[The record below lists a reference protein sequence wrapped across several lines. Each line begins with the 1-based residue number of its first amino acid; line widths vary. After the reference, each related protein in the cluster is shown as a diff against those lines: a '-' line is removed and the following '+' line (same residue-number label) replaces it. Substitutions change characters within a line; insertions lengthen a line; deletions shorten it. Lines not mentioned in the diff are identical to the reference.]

1 MTSLPRTQPQLKG
14 VNFEPQ
20 TTQTARKTL
29 NPVWNEQLKC
39 DVADDCLLQD
49 EPLQLRVFDKDIF
62 SADDLIGTVYVH
74 CNSLY
79 EGLGK
84 GSFRTDRK
92 MSKDEHR
99 RRQIDG
105 WFPIYDT
112 MRGIC
117 GELKVTV
124 YIQHIMDFNP
134 GTAAPSPATCS
145 KQCFVCSQKNLI
157 QPHRCPAL
165 CCADSCRG
173 SCLSPW
179 CRCAPPI
186 SRQSKTPQWGC
197 KCFPHRRRPTASTRR
212 SCTAW
217 WTSCSWRKTRKTT
230 GRHSPPPHSPLLSLS
245 RRKRTRKA
253 NGRHSRR
260 TCGFP
265 CEARTQDSTRKRTH
279 ARASIHV
286 RTHAHARTRAHAQTR
301 THTNTHV
308 RAHKNARTP
317 G

>member
-1 MTSLPRTQPQLKG
+1 
-14 VNFEPQ
+14 
-20 TTQTARKTL
+20 
-29 NPVWNEQLKC
+29 VWNEQLKC

-245 RRKRTRKA
+245 QGGRGPGKRMAGIRAAHAASHAKRA
-253 NGRHSRR
+253 RR
-260 TCGFP
+260 TARAIHACARKHTRTHA
-265 CEARTQDSTRKRTH
+265 CTRAHTRARTNTHAHKHTRARTQKRTH
-279 ARASIHV
+279 TRIASGLAGSP
-286 RTHAHARTRAHAQTR
+286 TTRGSCCST
-301 THTNTHV
+301 
-308 RAHKNARTP
+308 
-317 G
+317 

>member
-1 MTSLPRTQPQLKG
+1 MIEFLLLQPQLKG

-29 NPVWNEQLKC
+29 NPIWNEQLKC

-92 MSKDEHR
+92 AGYRDEHR

-117 GELKVTV
+117 GELKVAV

-134 GTAAPSPATCS
+134 GAAGTSRGYWCS
-145 KQCFVCSQKNLI
+145 K
-157 QPHRCPAL
+157 
-165 CCADSCRG
+165 
-173 SCLSPW
+173 
-179 CRCAPPI
+179 
-186 SRQSKTPQWGC
+186 
-197 KCFPHRRRPTASTRR
+197 
-212 SCTAW
+212 
-217 WTSCSWRKTRKTT
+217 
-230 GRHSPPPHSPLLSLS
+230 LS
-245 RRKRTRKA
+245 RMRETSIRITFPTLTRQTPP
-253 NGRHSRR
+253 NLPRQ
-260 TCGFP
+260 
-265 CEARTQDSTRKRTH
+265 ARP
-279 ARASIHV
+279 ARELLA
-286 RTHAHARTRAHAQTR
+286 
-301 THTNTHV
+301 
-308 RAHKNARTP
+308 
-317 G
+317 